1 MTEEVSVWSGTPSQ
15 VTNLGT
21 FVLTG
26 LFFWLIFPLF
36 VSLWQW
42 LVTKNTKYE
51 LTSQRLKTR
60 HGVLNKTMDDLEL
73 YRIKD
78 YRLDRPLW
86 LRMFSLGNV
95 ILETSDLSH
104 PTVTVRAIR
113 NAEELRETMRKY
125 VEERR
130 DQKRVREIDFQ

>member
-78 YRLDRPLW
+78 YKLDRPLW

>member
-78 YRLDRPLW
+78 YKLDRPLW

-125 VEERR
+125 VEARR